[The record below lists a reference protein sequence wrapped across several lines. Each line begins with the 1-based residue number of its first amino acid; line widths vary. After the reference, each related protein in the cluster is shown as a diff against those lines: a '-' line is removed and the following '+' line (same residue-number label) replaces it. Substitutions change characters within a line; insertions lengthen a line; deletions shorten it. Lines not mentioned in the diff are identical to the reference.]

1 MLLSRHVG
9 VNGEGSRIFLTHDAV
24 FLLQGVAVGFVLLRV
39 EAAVED
45 E

>member
-1 MLLSRHVG
+1 M
-9 VNGEGSRIFLTHDAV
+9 VNTKKVVKLFLTNADV
-24 FLLQGVAVGFVLLRV
+24 YLLQGVAVGFVLLRV

>member
-1 MLLSRHVG
+1 MLSSRRTG
-9 VNGEGSRIFLTHDAV
+9 VNRVGSRFFLTHDTV